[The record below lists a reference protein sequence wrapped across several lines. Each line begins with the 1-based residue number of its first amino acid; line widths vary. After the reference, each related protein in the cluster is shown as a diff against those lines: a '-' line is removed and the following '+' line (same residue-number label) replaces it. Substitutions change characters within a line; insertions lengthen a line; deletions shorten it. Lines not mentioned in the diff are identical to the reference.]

1 MNTHTE
7 KLTTEALHI
16 RQVLFVRYLT
26 AIMIDLTVLNLFEE
40 HWDAVVID
48 SFTISLL
55 AAVLLQVLLKVTLK
69 IEHRVA
75 SRYADKPGAAAKTK
89 RLLFAWGI
97 LFGSKFA
104 ILGAL
109 DFTFGDKILIT
120 GPYHGILTLIVVLV
134 AMLAAEA
141 LISKGTHIL
150 GVTD

>member
-40 HWDAVVID
+40 HWDAVIID

-69 IEHRVA
+69 IPITPPLESLRT
-75 SRYADKPGAAAKTK
+75 Y
-89 RLLFAWGI
+89 
-97 LFGSKFA
+97 FGF
-104 ILGAL
+104 L
-109 DFTFGDKILIT
+109 
-120 GPYHGILTLIVVLV
+120 
-134 AMLAAEA
+134 
-141 LISKGTHIL
+141 LISNPISML
-150 GVTD
+150 P